1 MNNLDSRALT
11 TSVSRK
17 NVILAV
23 DGNELYRAIVSASKQ
38 SCVRLYSYHE
48 LRIVLNAQCRKLI
61 SSSYFLTFEFIL
73 YDYYWLNM

>member
-17 NVILAV
+17 NVIRAV

-48 LRIVLNAQCRKLI
+48 LQIVLTAQCRKLI
-61 SSSYFLTFEFIL
+61 SSSYFLTFELRL
-73 YDYYWLNM
+73 YDY